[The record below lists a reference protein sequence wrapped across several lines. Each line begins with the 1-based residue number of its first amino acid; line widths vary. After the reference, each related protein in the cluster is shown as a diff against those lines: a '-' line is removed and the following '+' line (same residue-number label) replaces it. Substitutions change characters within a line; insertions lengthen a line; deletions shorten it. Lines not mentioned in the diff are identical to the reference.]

1 MSTTRRS
8 VLAASF
14 GGLAAP
20 ALAQPQWP
28 NRRVRII
35 VPFPPG
41 GGTDLLA
48 RIIAQH
54 LQVRLGQPFVVENR
68 AGGSGVVGTQEVARA
83 EPDGYTLAVNASGAL
98 TIFPLLTQAPYDPIG
113 SFVQIAL
120 PSVTPL
126 LLVVP
131 PGSPSRDV
139 ADLLRRGRGP
149 SGRLNACN
157 IGVGSPS
164 QLSGALFGL
173 AFGLNV
179 EHIAHRG
186 SAPALTD
193 AMAGQCDLLFDSS
206 SSSMPLVRQGQLRA
220 LGVTASRRLERLPDV
235 PTMAEAGAPDL
246 TVSTWSGLFGPAGT
260 PEGIVTLLNREVRAL
275 MATLEQQERMASL
288 GNVPLDLSPAEFTEF
303 MRREIAQFREVVR
316 RADIRL

>member
-14 GGLAAP
+14 GVLAAP
-20 ALAQPQWP
+20 ALGQPRWP

-54 LQVRLGQPFVVENR
+54 LQTRLGQPFVVENR
-68 AGGSGVVGTQEVARA
+68 AGGSGVVGSQEVARA

-98 TIFPLLTQAPYDPIG
+98 TIFPLLAQAPYDPIG

-120 PSVTPL
+120 PAVTPL

-131 PGSPSRDV
+131 PGSPSRNV
-139 ADLLRRGRGP
+139 ADLVRRGRAP
-149 SGRLNACN
+149 SGHLNACN

-164 QLSGALFGL
+164 QLSSALFGL
-173 AFGLNV
+173 ALGLNL
-179 EHIAHRG
+179 EHIPHRG

-206 SSSMPLVRQGQLRA
+206 SASMPLVRQGQLRA
-220 LGVTASRRLERLPDV
+220 LGVTSPRRLERLPDV
-235 PTMAEAGAPDL
+235 PTMIEAGAPDL

-260 PEGIVTLLNREVRAL
+260 PEDIVTLLNREVRAL
-275 MATLEQQERMASL
+275 MATPEQQERMASL

-316 RADIRL
+316 RADIRI

>member
-14 GGLAAP
+14 GVLAAP

-41 GGTDLLA
+41 GGTDMLA

-54 LQVRLGQPFVVENR
+54 LRARLGQPFVVENR

-83 EPDGYTLAVNASGAL
+83 EPDGYTLAINASGPL

-139 ADLLRRGRGP
+139 SDLLRRGRGP

-260 PEGIVTLLNREVRAL
+260 PEAIVTLLNREVRAL
-275 MATLEQQERMASL
+275 MATPEQQERMANL